1 MDKASIIKDAI
12 EYIQHLQAGER
23 HMEVEVSVLE
33 SAAGAKDNYGDGLSV
48 EQVSSA
54 QRKKVKR
61 AVSITSM
68 NDALLAA
75 AVVVTSLP
83 VEVLELRVPE
93 VSEKLLVVSM
103 TCSKKRGAMTKVCS
117 ALEELCPMVI
127 IANITSIS
135 DCSMHT
141 LFVKVPRR
149 RPPQF
154 ISNSSSARC
163 HPMVLFLLGLRAL
176 RCCWRRHT

>member
-141 LFVKVPRR
+141 LFVKTTAKTA
-149 RPPQF
+149 Q
-154 ISNSSSARC
+154 NSETKA
-163 HPMVLFLLGLRAL
+163 M
-176 RCCWRRHT
+176 

>member
-1 MDKASIIKDAI
+1 MEASQSAI
-12 EYIQHLQAGER
+12 AYWGGARIEANDHYTGER

-141 LFVKVPRR
+141 LFVKVVARR
-149 RPPQF
+149 AIQDTTCGAPTRPCR
-154 ISNSSSARC
+154 NAELD
-163 HPMVLFLLGLRAL
+163 V
-176 RCCWRRHT
+176 